1 MSATEDGG
9 PGDST
14 RAPHFWEM
22 WLRGY
27 VLTSKC
33 IHLSENFVDE
43 VE

>member
-9 PGDST
+9 PGDS
-14 RAPHFWEM
+14 RAPHFRET
-22 WLRGY
+22 WLGGY

-33 IHLSENFVDE
+33 IHLSDNFVDE

>member
-1 MSATEDGG
+1 MSDTEDGG
-9 PGDST
+9 LGDSLVP
-14 RAPHFWEM
+14 RFWEM

-33 IHLSENFVDE
+33 IHLSDNFLDE